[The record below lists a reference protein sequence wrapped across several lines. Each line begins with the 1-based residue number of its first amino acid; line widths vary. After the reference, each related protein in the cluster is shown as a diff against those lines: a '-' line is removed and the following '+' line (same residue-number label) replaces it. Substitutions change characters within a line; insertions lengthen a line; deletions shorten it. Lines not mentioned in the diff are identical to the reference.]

1 MLKNIQIKIVMI
13 FAILGII
20 VISALGV
27 FCLYRLELV
36 TSTLNA
42 NELEL
47 KNLISEQ
54 AHQIEIAIY
63 TSLGIFMLL
72 TIIGGFLVTKIVL
85 APISKLIKSAEIV
98 SRKKKYLGD
107 GKGKTEFDDLTNA
120 FGVMNNELTNNLNE
134 ATRQKKQIEA
144 ILLHMT
150 DGIIAFNNEGK
161 IIHINHAAKTFLGV
175 DENQN
180 FNQIFDKYNID
191 INLEMVMYLE
201 NWTSFERRINIEGR
215 AVNLFFASFKD
226 ENEIPAGVIAVIQDI
241 TEHVK
246 LDEMRKEFVADVS
259 HELRTPITSIMGYSD
274 TLLQS
279 QVPENM
285 KREFLSTIS
294 EEANRM
300 NELVNDLLILSKYD
314 STKVGEK
321 EEFDLGE
328 LTKKAF
334 NSLKIKISQKN
345 QDAEC
350 LITADIPVVY
360 ADKNGIERVILN
372 IISNAIKYTPEGGT
386 IKVYVGC
393 VYNDAYLKVID
404 TGIGIP
410 EDEIPK
416 VFERFYRVDKSRS
429 REMGGIGGTGLG
441 LPIAKEILDQN
452 DGKIDIK
459 SEFGKGT
466 EVVIRIP
473 TKQALNKSFKNTTE
487 KNKREDEEL

>member
-1 MLKNIQIKIVMI
+1 MLKSIQIKIVMI

-20 VISALGV
+20 VISALGI
-27 FCLYRLELV
+27 FCLYRLDFANSQLSV
-36 TSTLNA
+36 TDSEAKTLIA
-42 NELEL
+42 D
-47 KNLISEQ
+47 Q
-54 AHQIEIAIY
+54 AKQVEIAIY
-63 TSLGIFMLL
+63 SSLGIFMVL
-72 TIIGGFLVTKIVL
+72 TITAGFLVTKIVL
-85 APISKLIKSAEIV
+85 SPISKLVKSAEMV

-107 GKGKTEFDDLTNA
+107 GKSKTEFDDLTNA
-120 FGVMNNELTNNLNE
+120 FGVMNNELTENLNE

-150 DGIIAFNNEGK
+150 DGIIAFNNDGK

-175 DENQN
+175 NENQK
-180 FNQIFDKYNID
+180 FSEIFDKYNID

-201 NWTSFERRINIEGR
+201 NWTSFERRINVNGR

-259 HELRTPITSIMGYSD
+259 HELKTPITSIMGYSD

-279 QVPENM
+279 EVPENIR
-285 KREFLSTIS
+285 KEFLGRIS

-300 NELVNDLLILSKYD
+300 AELVSDLLTLSKYD
-314 STKVGEK
+314 STKVGDK

-328 LTKKAF
+328 VTKQAF
-334 NSLKIKISQKN
+334 DRLKLEADKKN

-350 LITADIPVVY
+350 LVTADIPVVY
-360 ADKNGIERVILN
+360 ADKKGIERVVLN
-372 IISNAIKYTPEGGT
+372 IISNAIKYTPENGV
-386 IKVYVGC
+386 IKIYVGF
-393 VYNDAYLKVID
+393 VYNDAYIKVID
-404 TGIGIP
+404 NGIGIP
-410 EDEIPK
+410 KDEIPK
-416 VFERFYRVDKSRS
+416 VFERFYRVDKSKT
-429 REMGGIGGTGLG
+429 REMGGTGLG

-452 DGKIDIK
+452 EGKIDIK

-473 TKQALNKSFKNTTE
+473 TKQALYKSFKNTSE
-487 KNKREDEEL
+487 KN

>member
-13 FAILGII
+13 FAIFGII
-20 VISALGV
+20 VISGLGI
-27 FCLYRLELV
+27 FCLYTLEE
-36 TSTLNA
+36 A
-42 NELEL
+42 NSNLIANDLES
-47 KNLISEQ
+47 KNVISEQ
-54 AHQIEIAIY
+54 AEKIEIATY
-63 TSLGIFMLL
+63 TSLGLFVVLSI
-72 TIIGGFLVTKIVL
+72 TGGFLVTRVVL
-85 APISKLIKSAEIV
+85 SPISKLIKSAEMV

-107 GKGKTEFDDLTNA
+107 GKSKSEFDDLTNA
-120 FGVMNNELTNNLNE
+120 FGVMNNELTENLNE

-150 DGIIAFNNEGK
+150 DGIIAFNNDGK

-175 DENQN
+175 NEKQK
-180 FNQIFDKYNID
+180 FNEIFDKFNID

-201 NWTSFERRINIEGR
+201 NWTSFERRININGR

-246 LDEMRKEFVADVS
+246 LDEMRKEFVADIS
-259 HELRTPITSIMGYSD
+259 HELKTPITSIMGYSD

-285 KREFLSTIS
+285 QKEFLGRIS

-300 NELVNDLLILSKYD
+300 AELVSDLLTLSKYD
-314 STKVGEK
+314 SAKSGDK

-328 LTKKAF
+328 VAKEAF
-334 NSLKIKISQKN
+334 DRLKLEADKKN

-350 LITADIPVVY
+350 LITADVPVVY
-360 ADKNGIERVILN
+360 ADKKGIERVILN
-372 IISNAIKYTPEGGT
+372 IISNAIKYTPENGV
-386 IKVYVGC
+386 IKVYVGF
-393 VYNDAYLKVID
+393 VYNDAYIKVID

-410 EDEIPK
+410 EEEIPK
-416 VFERFYRVDKSRS
+416 VFERFYRVDKSRT
-429 REMGGIGGTGLG
+429 REMGGTGLG
-441 LPIAKEILDQN
+441 LPIAKQILEQN
-452 DGKIDIK
+452 EGKIDIK
-459 SEFGKGT
+459 SELGKGT

-473 TKQALNKSFKNTTE
+473 TKQALYKSFKNTSE
-487 KNKREDEEL
+487 KN

>member
-1 MLKNIQIKIVMI
+1 MLKSIQIKIVMI

-20 VISALGV
+20 VISALGI
-27 FCLYRLELV
+27 FCLYRLDFANSQLSV
-36 TSTLNA
+36 TDSEAKTLIA
-42 NELEL
+42 D
-47 KNLISEQ
+47 Q
-54 AHQIEIAIY
+54 AKQVEIAIY
-63 TSLGIFMLL
+63 SSLGIFMVL
-72 TIIGGFLVTKIVL
+72 TITAGFLVTKIVL
-85 APISKLIKSAEIV
+85 SPISKLVKSAEMV

-107 GKGKTEFDDLTNA
+107 GKSKTEFDDLTNA
-120 FGVMNNELTNNLNE
+120 FGVMNNELTENLNE

-150 DGIIAFNNEGK
+150 DGIIAFNNDGK

-175 DENQN
+175 NENQK
-180 FNQIFDKYNID
+180 FSEIFDKYNID

-201 NWTSFERRINIEGR
+201 NWTSFERRINVNGR

-259 HELRTPITSIMGYSD
+259 HELKTPITSIMGYSD

-279 QVPENM
+279 EVPENIR
-285 KREFLSTIS
+285 KEFLGRIS

-300 NELVNDLLILSKYD
+300 AELVSDLLTLSKYD
-314 STKVGEK
+314 STKVGDK

-328 LTKKAF
+328 VTKQAF
-334 NSLKIKISQKN
+334 DRLKLEADKKN

-350 LITADIPVVY
+350 LVTADIPVVY
-360 ADKNGIERVILN
+360 ADKKGIERVVLN
-372 IISNAIKYTPEGGT
+372 IISNAIKYTPENGV
-386 IKVYVGC
+386 IKIYVGF
-393 VYNDAYLKVID
+393 VYNDAYIKVID
-404 TGIGIP
+404 NGIGIP
-410 EDEIPK
+410 KDEIPK
-416 VFERFYRVDKSRS
+416 VFERFYRVDKSRT
-429 REMGGIGGTGLG
+429 REMGGTGLG

-452 DGKIDIK
+452 EGKIDIK

-473 TKQALNKSFKNTTE
+473 TKQALYKSFKNTSE
-487 KNKREDEEL
+487 KN